1 VEDSKY
7 RLWSLGIAAE
17 AKVDCYNWDLEIS
30 AIERTQFSDGAQTN
44 RGEHIETDGV
54 DGAGIQYATKEIV
67 SGTMN
72 ATWMSREA
80 NRLTCPNVEAGEE
93 LLIWQYEDTGKLYWE
108 PRNTNKVSRKLET
121 RTEAFAADPTGSE
134 NTKRTEDNSYIFEVS
149 AHKKIIT
156 ISTSDKNDELAKFK
170 FQLNGGE
177 GFASLQDSEGQE
189 ITMVPTENRI
199 SVINAEDVE
208 IHLQGK
214 NLTVN
219 VPADEAHNIQ
229 GALNIIVNGA
239 AYVKAQTATI
249 ESSLNKLIGNTE
261 IDGNLLVTGESVL
274 TGGASSPNPITAP
287 NIK

>member
-1 VEDSKY
+1 MEDSKY

-17 AKVDCYNWDLEIS
+17 AKVDCYNWELEIS

-44 RGEHIETDGV
+44 RGEHVETDGV
-54 DGAGIQYATKEIV
+54 DGAGIQYATKEVV

-121 RTEAFAADPTGSE
+121 RTEAFAADPSGNE

-170 FQLNGGE
+170 FQLNGGS

-189 ITMVPTENRI
+189 VTMNPTENRI

-214 NLTVN
+214 DLTVN
-219 VPADEAHNIQ
+219 VPADETHTVQ
-229 GALNIIVNGA
+229 GNFTITVNGV
-239 AYVKAQTATI
+239 AYIKAETATI
-249 ESSLNKLIGNTE
+249 ESTMNTILGPTK
-261 IDGNLLVTGESVL
+261 IDGPLEVTGPTKL
-274 TGGASSPNPITAP
+274 NGADSPVPITAP